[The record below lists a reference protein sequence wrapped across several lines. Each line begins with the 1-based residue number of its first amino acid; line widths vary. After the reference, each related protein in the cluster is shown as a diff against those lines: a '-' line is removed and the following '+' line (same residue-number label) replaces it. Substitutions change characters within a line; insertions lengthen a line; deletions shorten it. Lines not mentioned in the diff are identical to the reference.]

1 MSPSQPCAYQNCRNA
16 PEQYK
21 QKRPKPLLQIGGED
35 SEVNGSF
42 TRALEFGS
50 DQSREGCSPGK
61 TDAALNIT
69 PAAGFQPLQMQF
81 LFAPGRSLC
90 GPARLRAVEVNPVFL
105 AVSQVPPG
113 AEDRIRQ
120 DALGIVSLGFS
131 VSFRRFLKRGG
142 SVEGSPPQVFNPH
155 VALLSYKLDDCL
167 VLLLGKSRLA
177 PTQIRSRQITP
188 GALSGLYKTI
198 HCAFV
203 YRKALCDFFHV
214 SEFIA
219 CFQERFSRFIVR
231 HFSYLLLIII
241 HPPAKYMRYFYVL
254 R

>member
-1 MSPSQPCAYQNCRNA
+1 MH
-16 PEQYK
+16 
-21 QKRPKPLLQIGGED
+21 
-35 SEVNGSF
+35 
-42 TRALEFGS
+42 
-50 DQSREGCSPGK
+50 
-61 TDAALNIT
+61 
-69 PAAGFQPLQMQF
+69 F
-81 LFAPGRSLC
+81 LFAPGRILC
-90 GPARLRAVEVNPVFL
+90 GPAQLRAVEVNSVFL

-142 SVEGSPPQVFNPH
+142 SVERFPPQVVNPN

-167 VLLLGKSRLA
+167 VLLLRKSRLA

-231 HFSYLLLIII
+231 HFSHTPTHNYT
-241 HPPAKYMRYFYVL
+241 PPCKVYALFLCFAIDTGYSQSKIALDSIRGP
-254 R
+254 